1 MKKIT
6 AKVLSTLCLCT
17 ICSGVS
23 AQSQITV
30 ETHINGG
37 PGTQPPTWVSIS
49 GLAGQS
55 ASILEFDL
63 YVQGF
68 NFTNSEGAQY
78 LISGSDNGNLQAR
91 VMDRYN
97 KSVIVS
103 RAYSG
108 ASIQRQ
114 VHAFVDEFT
123 KAIGRVPIADTRI
136 AFKTQMGSGSEIR
149 VADFDGFGGAQA
161 VTADNSI
168 VAAPAWV
175 PGRMALYYTSY
186 KLGNPDIFFH
196 DLSTGARRAFAR
208 FSGLNTSA
216 AVSRDGRVAMILS
229 KGGSPDVYVCNGD
242 GSGLLRL
249 TATPEDESTP
259 TWSPDNEW
267 IYYATKASGRRI
279 LARIPA
285 DGGHAQRVSTPGILN
300 PTSPSF
306 SPDGKWLAFTQ
317 QTREFSIC
325 VMPAGGGQVTELVP
339 GEDPSWSPNS
349 RTLVYT
355 RREAGGGRVLSLLD
369 VPTKQYKDISR
380 LTGNNNSQPSWAK

>member
-1 MKKIT
+1 MKKNILF
-6 AKVLSTLCLCT
+6 KLLLVGISLLGIKEGLCADEVT
-17 ICSGVS
+17 I
-23 AQSQITV
+23 
-30 ETHINGG
+30 
-37 PGTQPPTWVSIS
+37 PGYTGAGNQPPTWVSIS
-49 GLAGQS
+49 GLTGQG

-91 VMDRYN
+91 VMDRIS

-108 ASIQRQ
+108 ASMQRE

-136 AFKTQMGSGSEIR
+136 AFKTQVGSDSEIR
-149 VADFDGFGGAQA
+149 VADFDGFGAQA
-161 VTADNSI
+161 VTADHSI

-175 PGRMALYYTSY
+175 PGRMALFYTSY

-196 DLSTGARRAFAR
+196 DLSTGSRRAFAR

-216 AVSRDGRVAMILS
+216 AVSPDGHRVTMILS
-229 KGGSPDVYVCNGD
+229 KGGSPDVYVCNVD

-259 TWSPDNEW
+259 TFSTSGEW
-267 IYYATKASGRRI
+267 IYYATKAGGRRI
-279 LARIPA
+279 LSRIPA
-285 DGGHAQRVSTPGILN
+285 GGGHAQRVSTPGILN

-306 SPDGKWLAFTQ
+306 SPDGKWLAFTEQ
-317 QTREFSIC
+317 LREFVIC
-325 VMPAGGGQVTELVP
+325 VMPAGGGQVTEMVP

-369 VPTKQYKDISR
+369 VPTKQYKDVSR
-380 LTGNNNSQPSWAK
+380 LSGNNSQPSWAK